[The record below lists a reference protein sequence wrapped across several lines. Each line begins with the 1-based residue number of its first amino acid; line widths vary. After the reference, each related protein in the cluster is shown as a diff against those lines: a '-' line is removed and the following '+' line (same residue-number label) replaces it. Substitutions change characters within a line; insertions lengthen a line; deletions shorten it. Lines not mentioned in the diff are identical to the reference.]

1 MAVAASIPLVMTP
14 RCRRQVVLPMHGT
27 RRCRLAQA
35 TVLRGLLRLNY
46 QGMAVVA
53 VTRHWRRTMTHLRR
67 RCTGSMPTTHS
78 HGPGHRLHLVGR

>member
-35 TVLRGLLRLNY
+35 TVLHGLLRLNY

-78 HGPGHRLHLVGR
+78 HGPGHRLH

>member
-35 TVLRGLLRLNY
+35 TVLHGLLRLNY

-53 VTRHWRRTMTHLRR
+53 VTRHWHRIMTRLRR